1 MTEMLDRRCN
11 AYRDDLADA
20 ALEGS
25 VQASRFVAGQPY
37 QVVVA
42 IAPLHPVPSQ
52 GADLDTEALG
62 GEAVQVFDVKDG
74 WAWCQLAGDG
84 YVGYVPVDML
94 AKEAPPKPTHRVAAR
109 EAFAYQEPTARSKPL
124 RSWLFSSAFKV
135 IATNDDF
142 FELADGGFVGRQHI
156 EAVDAIEP
164 DYVATALA
172 LLGAPYLW
180 GGKSMRGI
188 DCSGLVQLSLLRAGI
203 ACPRDTDMQAREL
216 PGSLAVTDGSLDA
229 LQRGDL
235 VYWPGHVGIMIDDRQ
250 MVHANGTNMSTAIEP
265 VTQVA
270 ERSRQGGPI
279 ATAVKRLMKR

>member
-1 MTEMLDRRCN
+1 MTEMLDRRRN

-20 ALEGS
+20 KLEGS
-25 VQASRFVAGQPY
+25 VQASRFVAGLPY
-37 QVVVA
+37 QVVVT
-42 IAPLHPVPSQ
+42 IAPLHPVPSRA
-52 GADLDTEALG
+52 ADLDTEVLG
-62 GEAVQVFDVKDG
+62 GEAVEVFDVTDG

-84 YVGYVPVDML
+84 YVGYTPVDML
-94 AKEAPPKPTHRVAAR
+94 ARETPPKPTHRVAAR
-109 EAFAYQEPTARSKPL
+109 ETFAYQEPTARSKPL
-124 RSWLFSSAFKV
+124 RSWLFGSAIKV
-135 IATNDDF
+135 MATSDDF
-142 FELADGGFVGRQHI
+142 FELADGGFVGRQHV

-180 GGKSMRGI
+180 GGKSVRGI

-216 PGSLAVTDGSLDA
+216 PGDLATSDGNLGV

-235 VYWPGHVGIMIDDRQ
+235 VYWPRHVGIMIDDRQ
-250 MVHANGTNMSTAIEP
+250 MVHANGTSMSTTIEP

-270 ERSRQGGPI
+270 DRSRQGGPI
-279 ATAVKRLMKR
+279 AAAVKRLMKG

>member
-1 MTEMLDRRCN
+1 MTEVLDRRRN

-20 ALEGS
+20 SLEGR

-37 QVVVA
+37 HVVVA
-42 IAPLHPVPSQ
+42 VAPLHPVPSHD
-52 GADLDTEALG
+52 ADLDTEALG
-62 GEAVQVFDVKDG
+62 GEAVQVFDVKEG

-84 YVGYVPVDML
+84 YVGYMPVNML
-94 AKEAPPKPTHRVAAR
+94 AKDVPPKGTHRVAVG
-109 EAFAYQEPTARSKPL
+109 ETFAYQEPTARSKPL
-124 RSWLFSSAFKV
+124 RSWLFGSTFTLLGTS
-135 IATNDDF
+135 DDF
-142 FELADGGFVGRQHI
+142 FELAEGGFVGRQHV
-156 EAVDAIEP
+156 EAVDVIEP

-180 GGKSMRGI
+180 GGKSVRGI

-216 PGSLAVTDGSLDA
+216 PGNLAISDRSLGA

-250 MVHANGTNMSTAIEP
+250 MVHANGTNMSTTIEP
-265 VTQVA
+265 VMQVA
-270 ERSRQGGPI
+270 ERSRQGGPM
-279 ATAVKRLMKR
+279 AEAVKRLIKR